1 MKFIHTADIHLDS
14 PLCGLAS
21 YQNAP
26 TQALRGASRAA
37 FTRLIDAA
45 IDEAVDFMVIAGD
58 LYDGNWRDY
67 NTGHFFVREM
77 GRLNQAGI
85 PVYLLYGNHDAESEM
100 TRRLTLPANVHLFD
114 SRKPVTHKIDALRV
128 ALHGRS
134 FKEAATTENLAL
146 SYPAPVAGWLNIG
159 VLHTAL
165 EGYAAHARYAPC
177 SVQELQAKGYDY
189 WALGHV
195 HEHAVLSESPWVVFP
210 GNLQGRHIRE
220 AGPRGAVLVTASEA
234 GIQSVERLIVDV
246 LRWERLHV
254 DVSAAADLPAVVA
267 LVGQALE
274 ALLLAQTGHWPLALR
289 VSLVGRTP
297 VHGALFGLEAQV
309 REELLAQAAALGGD
323 RLWIEKLRLET
334 TPALDS
340 EQISARADAIA
351 DLQALLAEVPQDADF
366 MRSLAEDL
374 QQLTAKVPLELI
386 AALPEFTAIRAG
398 DVAAI
403 VAGVTPALLAQ
414 LAYVAV
420 AQQAAISLA
429 DRLPAGRGG

>member
-26 TQALRGASRAA
+26 VEALRTATRDA
-37 FTRLIDAA
+37 FRKLV
-45 IDEAVDFMVIAGD
+45 DEAVEQQVDFMVIAGD

-77 GRLNQAGI
+77 GRLNQAAI
-85 PVYLLYGNHDAESEM
+85 PVYLLYGNHDAENEM
-100 TRRLTLPANVHLFD
+100 TRRLMFPPNVFVFD
-114 SRKPVTHKIDALRV
+114 SRRPVTHRLEAHRV

-134 FKEAATTENLAL
+134 FKEAATLENLAL
-146 SYPAPVAGWLNIG
+146 GYPDPVPGWLNIG

-177 SVQELQAKGYDY
+177 TLAELAAKGYDY

-220 AGPRGAVLVTASEA
+220 TGPRGAVLVTADET
-234 GIQSVERLIVDV
+234 GIRAVQRLIVDV
-246 LRWERLHV
+246 MRWERLDV
-254 DVSAAADLPAVVA
+254 DVSTATDLQGAVLLAGRA
-267 LVGQALE
+267 LQAL
-274 ALLLAQTGHWPLALR
+274 LAARSDGKPVSVR
-289 VSLVGRTP
+289 VTLGGRTAA
-297 VHGALFGLEAQV
+297 HGALFGLHTQL
-309 REELLAQAAALGGD
+309 REELLAQAAAMAGD

-334 TPALDS
+334 TPLVDAS
-340 EQISARADAIA
+340 QISERADAIA
-351 DLQALLAEVPQDADF
+351 DLQELLAQVPLDETF

-374 QQLTAKVPLELI
+374 QLLTAKAPLELNE
-386 AALPEFTAIRAG
+386 ALPEFKAIRAG
-398 DVAAI
+398 DVSGI
-403 VAGVTPALLAQ
+403 VAAVTPSLLAQ
-414 LAYVAV
+414 LAMP
-420 AQQAAISLA
+420 
-429 DRLPAGRGG
+429 R

>member
-1 MKFIHTADIHLDS
+1 MIKFIHTADIHLDS
-14 PLCGLAS
+14 PMCGLAS

-85 PVYLLYGNHDAESEM
+85 AVYLLYGNHDAESEM

-114 SRKPVTHKIDALRV
+114 ARKPVTHRIEGLRV

-134 FKEAATTENLAL
+134 FKEAATTENLAAG
-146 SYPAPVAGWLNIG
+146 YPSPLAGWLNIG

-177 SVQELQAKGYDY
+177 SLAELQAKGYDY

-246 LRWERLHV
+246 LRWQRLEV
-254 DVSAAADLPAVVA
+254 DVSGAADLSGVLA
-267 LVGQALE
+267 LTGLALE
-274 ALLLAQTGHWPLALR
+274 QLLLAQSGYQPLALR
-289 VSLVGRTP
+289 VSICGRTP
-297 VHGALFGLEAQV
+297 AHGALFGLEAQL
-309 REELLAQAAALGGD
+309 REELLAQAAALGAE
-323 RLWIEKLRLET
+323 RLWIEKLKLET
-334 TPALDS
+334 TPALDAA
-340 EQISARADAIA
+340 QVGARADAIA
-351 DLQALLAEVPQDADF
+351 DLQALLAELPADADF
-366 MRSLAEDL
+366 MRSLAADL
-374 QQLTAKVPLELI
+374 QQLTAKAPLELI
-386 AALPEFTAIRAG
+386 EALPEFKAIRAG

-403 VAGVTPALLAQ
+403 VAAVTPALLAQ
-414 LAYVAV
+414 LAYVE
-420 AQQAAISLA
+420 
-429 DRLPAGRGG
+429 RGAEA

>member
-26 TQALRGASRAA
+26 VEALRTATRDA
-37 FTRLIDAA
+37 FRNLINEA
-45 IDEAVDFMVIAGD
+45 IEEQVDFMVIAGD

-77 GRLNQAGI
+77 GRLDKAGI

-100 TRRLTLPANVHLFD
+100 TKRLTFPPNVHVFD
-114 SRKPVTHKIDALRV
+114 ARKPVTHRIEELRV

-134 FKEAATTENLAL
+134 FKDAATVENLAAG
-146 SYPAPVAGWLNIG
+146 YPDAVPGWLNIG

-177 SVQELQAKGYDY
+177 SLAELTAKGYDY

-195 HEHAVLSESPWVVFP
+195 HEHAVLQENPWVVFP

-220 AGPRGAVLVTASEA
+220 IGPRGAVLVTAEES
-234 GIQSVERLIVDV
+234 GIVAVDRLIVDV
-246 LRWERLHV
+246 MRWERITV
-254 DVSAAADLPAVVA
+254 DVSTAQDLAAVVQ
-267 LVGQALE
+267 LTGRGLE
-274 ALLLAQTGHWPLALR
+274 GLLAKSSDHKPISVRVHLTGRSTA
-289 VSLVGRTP
+289 
-297 VHGALFGLEAQV
+297 HGELFGMDAQL
-309 REELLAQAAALGGD
+309 REEILAQAAALAGD
-323 RLWIEKLRLET
+323 RLWIEKVKVET
-334 TPALDS
+334 TPAVDAIQVR
-340 EQISARADAIA
+340 ERADAIA
-351 DLQALLAEVPQDADF
+351 DLQSLLEQATTDDAF

-374 QQLTAKVPLELI
+374 QQLASKAPIELTEAVPD
-386 AALPEFTAIRAG
+386 FKAIRAG

-403 VAGVTPALLAQ
+403 VQAVTPALIAQ
-414 LAYVAV
+414 LARAH
-420 AQQAAISLA
+420 
-429 DRLPAGRGG
+429 

>member
-1 MKFIHTADIHLDS
+1 MIKFIHTADIHLDS

-26 TQALRGASRAA
+26 TQTLRGASREA
-37 FTRLIDAA
+37 FTRLIDTA

-85 PVYLLYGNHDAESEM
+85 PVFLLYGNHDAESEM

-114 SRKPVTHKIDALRV
+114 SRKPLTHKLDALRV

-134 FKEAATTENLAL
+134 FKEAATMENLAAG
-146 SYPAPVAGWLNIG
+146 YPAPLPGWLNIG

-177 SVQELQAKGYDY
+177 SLAELQAKGYDY

-195 HEHAVLSESPWVVFP
+195 HEYAVLSEAPWVVFP

-246 LRWERLHV
+246 LRWERLEV
-254 DVSAAADLPAVVA
+254 EVSSAADLPAVIA
-267 LVGQALE
+267 LAGQALE
-274 ALLLAQTGHWPLALR
+274 ALLLAQTGAWPLAVR

-297 VHGALFGLEAQV
+297 AHGALFGLESQL
-309 REELLAQAAALGGD
+309 REEVLAQAAALGGE
-323 RLWIEKLRLET
+323 RLWIEKLKIDT
-334 TPALDS
+334 TPALDTA
-340 EQISARADAIA
+340 QITARADALA
-351 DLQALLAEVPQDADF
+351 DLQALLEGAPLDADF
-366 MRSLAEDL
+366 MRGLTEDL
-374 QQLTAKVPLELI
+374 QQLTAKAPLELI
-386 AALPEFTAIRAG
+386 EALPEFKAIRAG
-398 DVAAI
+398 ELAPLVAA
-403 VAGVTPALLAQ
+403 VAPALLAQ
-414 LAYVAV
+414 LA
-420 AQQAAISLA
+420 QAEQGQ
-429 DRLPAGRGG
+429 AGA

>member
-26 TQALRGASRAA
+26 VEALRTATRDA
-37 FTRLIDAA
+37 FRKLV
-45 IDEAVDFMVIAGD
+45 DEAVEQQVDFMVIAGD

-77 GRLNQAGI
+77 GRLNQAAI
-85 PVYLLYGNHDAESEM
+85 PVYLLYGNHDAENEM
-100 TRRLTLPANVHLFD
+100 TRRLMFPPNVFVFD
-114 SRKPVTHKIDALRV
+114 SRRPVTHRLEAHRV

-134 FKEAATTENLAL
+134 FKEAATLENLAL
-146 SYPAPVAGWLNIG
+146 GYPDPVPGWLNIG

-177 SVQELQAKGYDY
+177 TLAELAAKGYDY

-220 AGPRGAVLVTASEA
+220 TGPRGAVLVTADET
-234 GIQSVERLIVDV
+234 GIRAVQRLIVDV
-246 LRWERLHV
+246 MRWERLDV
-254 DVSAAADLPAVVA
+254 DVSTATDLQGAV
-267 LVGQALE
+267 
-274 ALLLAQTGHWPLALR
+274 LLAGRALQTLLAARSDGKPVSVR
-289 VSLVGRTP
+289 VTLGGRTAA
-297 VHGALFGLEAQV
+297 HGALFGLHTQL
-309 REELLAQAAALGGD
+309 REELLAQAAAMAGD

-334 TPALDS
+334 TPLVDAS
-340 EQISARADAIA
+340 QISERADAIA
-351 DLQALLAEVPQDADF
+351 DLQELLAQVPLDETF

-374 QQLTAKVPLELI
+374 QLLTAKAPLELNE
-386 AALPEFTAIRAG
+386 ALPEFKAIRAG
-398 DVAAI
+398 DVSGI
-403 VAGVTPALLAQ
+403 VAAVTPSLLAQ
-414 LAYVAV
+414 LAMP
-420 AQQAAISLA
+420 
-429 DRLPAGRGG
+429 R